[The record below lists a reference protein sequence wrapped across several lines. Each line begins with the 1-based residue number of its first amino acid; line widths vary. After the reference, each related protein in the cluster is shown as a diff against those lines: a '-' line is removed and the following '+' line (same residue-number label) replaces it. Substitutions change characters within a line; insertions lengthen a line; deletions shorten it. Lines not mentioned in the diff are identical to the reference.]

1 MGSLTKEDRAMS
13 NTIDKATCADLIA
26 GELKDREQHLKD
38 LYTAADDGDDDARE
52 QIYEMAYGIDKRE
65 IYRVIWSGGG
75 PADSLELTV
84 SDGELI
90 AVTYVYQD
98 WFDGARLAVDEDS
111 PAYRYALEI
120 LEMMAQ

>member
-1 MGSLTKEDRAMS
+1 MN
-13 NTIDKATCADLIA
+13 NTLENKSCADLIA
-26 GELKDREQHLKD
+26 GELKDREQQLEQ
-38 LYTAADDGDDDARE
+38 LYTLADDGNDDARE
-52 QIYEMAYGIDKRE
+52 QIQEMAYGIDRRE
-65 IYRVIWSGGG
+65 IFKVIWSGGG

-90 AVTYVYQD
+90 SVTYVYQD

-120 LEMMAQ
+120 LEMMAL